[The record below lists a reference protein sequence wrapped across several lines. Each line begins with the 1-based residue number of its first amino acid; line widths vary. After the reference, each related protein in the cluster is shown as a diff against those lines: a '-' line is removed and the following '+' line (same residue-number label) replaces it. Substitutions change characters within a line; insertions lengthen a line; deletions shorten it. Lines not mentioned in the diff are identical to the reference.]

1 MSRNWNLVFY
11 NEGEASFIAM
21 NILCIRIENKDG
33 YIDAYEVVELHDRF
47 MASLSNKERKAY
59 KAEVSR
65 RAKLQENID
74 KMNKEKCYDVDI
86 ISLDALDMYKAKQ
99 EGRGYHYDKKT
110 KTIKFDEQFKLKA
123 RDTSMTDDGFE
134 YDREDLPSID
144 DEYYRD

>member
-47 MASLSNKERKAY
+47 MASLSNKERKVY

-65 RAKLQENID
+65 RAKLQD
-74 KMNKEKCYDVDI
+74 KTT
-86 ISLDALDMYKAKQ
+86 
-99 EGRGYHYDKKT
+99 R
-110 KTIKFDEQFKLKA
+110 TIKFDEQLKSTA
-123 RDTSMTDDGFE
+123 RDTSLLDDGFE
-134 YDREDLPSID
+134 FDSEDLPSID